1 MTVASFKN
9 EPSIDWTLSENKAVL
24 DQELRRVHEQFST
37 HYPLFIS
44 GKEILTENKLVS
56 LNPSDHKEV
65 VGYVSQASQEHVD
78 MAMEAATD
86 AYGQWSQYTFRE
98 RALYLL
104 KTAKIFRR
112 RKAELMAWLI
122 YESGKNAA
130 EADGEVNE
138 AIDFL
143 EMYARQAMEL
153 EQEADLIPMPGIEN
167 RMVYLP
173 LGVGVIIPPWN
184 FPLAILTGLTVS
196 ALVTG
201 NTVLIKPSSAT
212 PVTAVKFIEMLKE
225 AGIPD
230 GVINYVPGP
239 SSLIG
244 DYMVSHRDVNFI
256 SFTGS
261 KEAGLH
267 IDEVAHRRIDGQRW
281 IKRMVGEM
289 GGKGGIVVD
298 ETADL
303 DLAADGIVTSAFG
316 YQGQKCSAGSR
327 AIIHEKVYDDLVE
340 KIVERTKGLT
350 FGPSIEN
357 TFIGPVIDEKA
368 FDKITEFIELGKN
381 EANLI
386 YGGHSDKSEG
396 YYIEPT
402 VFKDAGPDS
411 VIMQE
416 EIFGPVLAM
425 CKVSDFEE
433 GISVYNNTEYGLTGA
448 FYSKDR
454 ARLEHAAKHMV
465 CGNLFLNGKCTGA
478 VVGVQPFGGYYM
490 SGTGSKIGTK
500 EFLLNFVQP
509 KTISENL

>member
-1 MTVASFKN
+1 MALVSFKN
-9 EPSIDWTLSENKAVL
+9 EPSLDWTLSENKAIL
-24 DQELRRVHEQFST
+24 DKELSLVREQFST
-37 HYPLFIS
+37 DYPLIIG
-44 GKEILTENKLVS
+44 GKEIFTENKLVS
-56 LNPSDHKEV
+56 LNPSNHKEV
-65 VGYVSQASQEHVD
+65 VGYVSQANQGHID
-78 MAMEAATD
+78 MAMEAAAD
-86 AYGQWSQYTFRE
+86 AYRIWSQNTFRE

-104 KTAKIFRR
+104 KIADIFRKK
-112 RKAELMAWLI
+112 KAELTAWLI
-122 YESGKNAA
+122 YESGKNAT
-130 EADGEVNE
+130 EADGELNE

-143 EMYARQAMEL
+143 EMYARQAIEL
-153 EQEADLIPMPGIEN
+153 EQDADLIPMPGIEN
-167 RMVYLP
+167 QMVYLP

-201 NTVLIKPSSAT
+201 NTVLIKPSSIT
-212 PVTAVKFIEMLKE
+212 PVTAVKFIDILRE

-230 GVINYVPGP
+230 GVVNFVPGS

-244 DYMVSHRDVNFI
+244 DYMVSHKDVNFI

-267 IDEVAHRRIDGQRW
+267 IDEIAHRRINGQRW

-303 DLAADGIVTSAFG
+303 DLAADGIVASAFG

-327 AIIHEKVYDDLVE
+327 AIIQESVYEELVE
-340 KIVERTKGLT
+340 RIVQRTKRLS
-350 FGPSIEN
+350 FGPSVEN

-368 FDKITEFIELGKN
+368 FDKITEFIEIGVN
-381 EANLI
+381 EAELVS
-386 YGGHSDKSEG
+386 GGSSDKSEG

-402 VFKDAGPDS
+402 IFKDAKPDS
-411 VIMQE
+411 VIMKE
-416 EIFGPVLAM
+416 EIFGPVLAI
-425 CKVSDFEE
+425 CKVTDYEE
-433 GISVYNNTEYGLTGA
+433 GIRVYNNTEYGLTGA

-454 ARLEHAAKHMV
+454 SRLEHAAKHMV